1 MLAFT
6 LFNLV
11 SLVSLGKVLASRLSV
26 LALILSALL
35 SSNAFAGRDETLIA
49 VREQGPNSL
58 DIQGVGT
65 NRPAYGLSWNVYDR
79 LLSFGLKTAPNGDL
93 SYDYQKIAPEIA
105 ESWQISS
112 DGKYIDFFLN
122 KKASFHDGSPVTAE
136 DVKWSY
142 ERALAVGGF
151 PTFQMKAGSI
161 EDPAQFEV
169 IDAHTFRLH
178 LKRTDKLTLP
188 DLAVPVAAIYNS
200 KLARQHATETDPWA
214 LEWLK
219 NNAAGSGAFKVEKF
233 EPGVQVVLSRNE
245 KWVGGPV
252 PKMEKVVERVV
263 PSSSTRRALIERG
276 DVDVSF
282 DLPPK
287 DFAQLTTNPKVKVQ
301 GIPVENFMWFIDM
314 NVTMAPFNNLKVR
327 QAIAAAIPYDAIYDS
342 ASFGRAAK
350 LYGASSMTPTTIEW
364 PQPYPNTTDLTKAKK
379 LLTEAGFPEG
389 FSTSL
394 YYNLGQ
400 ATWAEPI
407 ALQVQ
412 QNLKQIGITLT
423 LEKIPGANWRGE
435 MGKKSMPFLI
445 NDMGG
450 WLNYPDYF
458 FFWNY
463 HSQNGVFN
471 TMSYQNEEMDKYI
484 DAARFA
490 ANQEEY
496 EKNVKGF
503 IAKAFSDTPRIP
515 LFQSNLDVALRP
527 DIQGYQYW
535 FHRQLDYRQLYRK

>member
-1 MLAFT
+1 MCRLKMS
-6 LFNLV
+6 V
-11 SLVSLGKVLASRLSV
+11 PLGRIIASRFGHV
-26 LALILSALL
+26 ALMLSALFFSL
-35 SSNAFAGRDETLIA
+35 HADAGRDETLIA

-79 LLSFGLKTAPNGDL
+79 LLSFATKTAANGDL
-93 SYDYQKIAPEIA
+93 SYDYQKVTPELA
-105 ESWQISS
+105 ESWQVSA
-112 DGKYIDFFLN
+112 DGKYIDFSLRKN
-122 KKASFHDGSPVTAE
+122 ATFHDGTPVTAE
-136 DVKWSY
+136 DIKWSY

-151 PTFQMKAGSI
+151 PTFQMKAGSV
-161 EDPAQFEV
+161 ENPQQFEV
-169 IDAHTFRLH
+169 IDKSTFRLH
-178 LKRTDKLTLP
+178 LLRADKLTLP

-200 KLARQHATETDPWA
+200 KLAKKYATEADPWA

-219 NNAAGSGAFKVEKF
+219 NNAAGSGAFMVEKF
-233 EPGVQVVLSRNE
+233 EPGVQVVLARNP
-245 KWVGGPV
+245 KWAGGPI

-287 DFAQLTTNPKVKVQ
+287 DFAQLATNKKVKVQ

-314 NVTMAPFNNLKVR
+314 NVTKPPFDKVKVR
-327 QAIAAAIPYDAIYDS
+327 QAIAAAIPYDDIYAS

-350 LYGASSMTPTTIEW
+350 LYGATSMTPNTMDW
-364 PQPYPNTTDLTKAKK
+364 PQPYPYNTNMDKAKK
-379 LLTEAGFPEG
+379 LLAEAGYPDG
-389 FSTSL
+389 FKTSL

-400 ATWAEPI
+400 ATWAEPV

-412 QNLKQIGITLT
+412 QSLRKLGIEVL

-471 TMSYQNEEMDKYI
+471 TMSYQNAEMDKYI

-490 ANQEEY
+490 ATPKIYEE
-496 EKNVKGF
+496 NVKGF
-503 IAKAFSDTPRIP
+503 IAKAFVDTPRIP

-527 DIQGYQYW
+527 DVQGYQYW
-535 FHRQLDYRQLYRK
+535 FHRQLDYRQLYRQ